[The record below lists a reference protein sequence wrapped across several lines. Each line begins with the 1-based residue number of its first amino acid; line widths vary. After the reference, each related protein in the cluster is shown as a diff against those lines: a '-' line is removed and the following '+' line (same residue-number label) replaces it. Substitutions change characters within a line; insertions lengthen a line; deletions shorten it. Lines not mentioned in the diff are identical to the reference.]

1 MIVDIGGVES
11 DIVSLFILGCVA
23 GFLSGFFGIGGGSL
37 VTPILQVIFQI
48 PFQICVGSSLAQTA
62 GSSIT
67 AVLRHWKLGNVDF
80 KLAFLILGVNFL
92 GVESGARI
100 LDYLGSLDTLVIK
113 NQEIHYVEYYSRW
126 LFLLILLVIAG
137 LITFES
143 LLGNSLSKEK
153 TKTQNERNKTNTTL
167 TGRFIQ
173 RLQIPPII
181 DFPKSNLYSISV
193 VAITYPAFFIGIT
206 TGLLGIGGGVV
217 TVPLLIYGCGVPTN
231 VAVGTSLL
239 LVFFSTLYGT
249 IIHSMRHN
257 VDLTLLSTLLIG
269 STIFAQIGASATQL
283 ISGRSIRFYFSFIVW
298 ALSILLIYDLITRF
312 F

>member
-1 MIVDIGGVES
+1 M
-11 DIVSLFILGCVA
+11 
-23 GFLSGFFGIGGGSL
+23 
-37 VTPILQVIFQI
+37 
-48 PFQICVGSSLAQTA
+48 
-62 GSSIT
+62 
-67 AVLRHWKLGNVDF
+67 
-80 KLAFLILGVNFL
+80 NFL

-312 F
+312 L

>member
-11 DIVSLFILGCVA
+11 DIVSLFILGCIA

-100 LDYLGSLDTLVIK
+100 LDYLGSLDTFVIK

-137 LITFES
+137 LITLES
-143 LLGNSLSKEK
+143 LSSNPLLKEK
-153 TKTQNERNKTNTTL
+153 IKTQNETNTKL
-167 TGRFIQ
+167 TSRFIQ

-181 DFPKSNLYSISV
+181 DFPKSNLYSISI

-231 VAVGTSLL
+231 IAVGTSLL
-239 LVFFSTLYGT
+239 LVFFSTFYGT

-269 STIFAQIGASATQL
+269 STIFAQIGASMTQL
-283 ISGRSIRFYFSFIVW
+283 ISGHSIRFYFSFIVW

>member
-11 DIVSLFILGCVA
+11 DIVYLFILGCIA
-23 GFLSGFFGIGGGSL
+23 GFLSGFFGIGGSSL

-48 PFQICVGSSLAQTA
+48 PFQICVGSSLAQTT

-100 LDYLGSLDTLVIK
+100 LDYLGSLDTFVIK

-137 LITFES
+137 LITLES
-143 LLGNSLSKEK
+143 LPSNSLLKGRIK
-153 TKTQNERNKTNTTL
+153 TKNETNTKL
-167 TGRFIQ
+167 TGRLIQ

-181 DFPKSNLYSISV
+181 DFPKSNLYSVSI

-206 TGLLGIGGGVV
+206 TGLLGIGGGVI

-239 LVFFSTLYGT
+239 LVFF
-249 IIHSMRHN
+249 
-257 VDLTLLSTLLIG
+257 LLSMERSFTLCDIMLI
-269 STIFAQIGASATQL
+269 
-283 ISGRSIRFYFSFIVW
+283 
-298 ALSILLIYDLITRF
+298 
-312 F
+312 

>member
-11 DIVSLFILGCVA
+11 NIVYLFILGCIA
-23 GFLSGFFGIGGGSL
+23 GFLSGFFGIGGSSL

-48 PFQICVGSSLAQTA
+48 PFQICVGSSLAQTT

-100 LDYLGSLDTLVIK
+100 LDYLGSLDTFVIK

-137 LITFES
+137 LITLES
-143 LLGNSLSKEK
+143 LPSNSLLKGRIK
-153 TKTQNERNKTNTTL
+153 TKNETNTKL
-167 TGRFIQ
+167 TGRLIQ

-181 DFPKSNLYSISV
+181 DFPKSNLYSISI

-206 TGLLGIGGGVV
+206 TGLLGIGGGVI

-231 VAVGTSLL
+231 IAVGTSLL
-239 LVFFSTLYGT
+239 LVFFSTFYGT

-269 STIFAQIGASATQL
+269 STIFAQIGASMPQL
-283 ISGRSIRFYFSFIVW
+283 ISGHSIRFYFSFIVW

>member
-11 DIVSLFILGCVA
+11 DIVYLFILGCIA
-23 GFLSGFFGIGGGSL
+23 GFLSGFFGIGGSSL
-37 VTPILQVIFQI
+37 ITPILQVIFQI

-100 LDYLGSLDTLVIK
+100 LDYLGSLDTFVIK

-137 LITFES
+137 LITLES
-143 LLGNSLSKEK
+143 LPSNSLLKGRI
-153 TKTQNERNKTNTTL
+153 KTQNETNTKL
-167 TGRFIQ
+167 TGRLIQ

-181 DFPKSNLYSISV
+181 DFPKSNLYSISI
-193 VAITYPAFFIGIT
+193 VAITYPAFFIGIA

-231 VAVGTSLL
+231 IAVGTSLL
-239 LVFFSTLYGT
+239 LVFFSTFYGT

-269 STIFAQIGASATQL
+269 STIFAQIGASMTQL
-283 ISGRSIRFYFSFIVW
+283 ISGHSIRFYFSFIVW
-298 ALSILLIYDLITRF
+298 ALSIFLIYDLITRF

>member
-11 DIVSLFILGCVA
+11 DIVSLFILGCMA

-100 LDYLGSLDTLVIK
+100 LDYLGSLDTFVIK

-137 LITFES
+137 LITLES
-143 LLGNSLSKEK
+143 LSSNPLLKEK
-153 TKTQNERNKTNTTL
+153 IKTQNETNTKL
-167 TGRFIQ
+167 TGRLIQ

-181 DFPKSNLYSISV
+181 DFPKSNLYSISI

-231 VAVGTSLL
+231 IAVGTSLL
-239 LVFFSTLYGT
+239 LVFFSTFYGT

-269 STIFAQIGASATQL
+269 STIFAQIGASMTQL
-283 ISGRSIRFYFSFIVW
+283 ISGHSIRFYFSFIVW

>member
-11 DIVSLFILGCVA
+11 DIVYLFILGCIA
-23 GFLSGFFGIGGGSL
+23 GFLSGFFGIGGSSL

-48 PFQICVGSSLAQTA
+48 PFQICVGSSLAQTT

-100 LDYLGSLDTLVIK
+100 LDYLGSLDTFVIK

-137 LITFES
+137 LITLES
-143 LLGNSLSKEK
+143 LPSNPLLKEK
-153 TKTQNERNKTNTTL
+153 IKTQNETNTKL
-167 TGRFIQ
+167 TGRLIQ

-181 DFPKSNLYSISV
+181 DFPKSNLYSISI

-231 VAVGTSLL
+231 IAVGTSLL
-239 LVFFSTLYGT
+239 LVFFSTFYGT

-269 STIFAQIGASATQL
+269 STIFAQIGASMTQL
-283 ISGRSIRFYFSFIVW
+283 ISGHSIRFYFSFIVW

>member
-11 DIVSLFILGCVA
+11 DIVSLFILGCIA

-100 LDYLGSLDTLVIK
+100 LDYLGALDTVVIK

-126 LFLLILLVIAG
+126 LFLLILLVTAG
-137 LITFES
+137 LITLES
-143 LLGNSLSKEK
+143 LQSNSLLKGK
-153 TKTQNERNKTNTTL
+153 IKTQNETNKKL
-167 TGRFIQ
+167 TGRLIQ

-181 DFPKSNLYSISV
+181 DFPKSNLYSISIL
-193 VAITYPAFFIGIT
+193 AITYPAFFIGIT
-206 TGLLGIGGGVV
+206 TGLLGIGGGVI

-231 VAVGTSLL
+231 IAVGTSLL

-257 VDLTLLSTLLIG
+257 IDLTLLSTLLIG
-269 STIFAQIGASATQL
+269 STIFAQIGASMTQL
-283 ISGRSIRFYFSFIVW
+283 ISGHSIRFYFSFIVW

>member
-1 MIVDIGGVES
+1 MIVDIGGVEL
-11 DIVSLFILGCVA
+11 DIVYLFILGCIS

-48 PFQICVGSSLAQTA
+48 PFQICVGSSLAQTT

-100 LDYLGSLDTLVIK
+100 LDYLGSLDTFVIK
-113 NQEIHYVEYYSRW
+113 NQEIHYVEYCSRW

-137 LITFES
+137 LITLES
-143 LLGNSLSKEK
+143 LPSNSLLKGRIK
-153 TKTQNERNKTNTTL
+153 TKNETNTKL
-167 TGRFIQ
+167 TARLIQ

-181 DFPKSNLYSISV
+181 DFPKSNLYSISI

-206 TGLLGIGGGVV
+206 TGLLGIGGGVI

-231 VAVGTSLL
+231 IAVGTSLL
-239 LVFFSTLYGT
+239 LVFFSTFYGT

-269 STIFAQIGASATQL
+269 STIFAQIGASMTQL
-283 ISGRSIRFYFSFIVW
+283 ISGHSIRFYFSFIVW

>member
-1 MIVDIGGVES
+1 MIADIGGVES
-11 DIVSLFILGCVA
+11 DIVSLFILGCIA

-100 LDYLGSLDTLVIK
+100 LDYLGALDTFVIK

-137 LITFES
+137 LITLES
-143 LLGNSLSKEK
+143 LSSNPLLKEK
-153 TKTQNERNKTNTTL
+153 IKTQNETNTKL
-167 TGRFIQ
+167 TGRLIQ

-181 DFPKSNLYSISV
+181 DFPKSNLYSISI

-231 VAVGTSLL
+231 IAVGTSLL
-239 LVFFSTLYGT
+239 LVFFSTFYGT

-269 STIFAQIGASATQL
+269 STIFAQIGASMTQL
-283 ISGRSIRFYFSFIVW
+283 ISGHSIRFYFSFIVW

>member
-11 DIVSLFILGCVA
+11 DIVSLFILGCIA

-100 LDYLGSLDTLVIK
+100 LDYLESLDTVVIK

-126 LFLLILLVIAG
+126 LFLLILLVTAG
-137 LITFES
+137 LITLES
-143 LLGNSLSKEK
+143 LQSNSLLKGK
-153 TKTQNERNKTNTTL
+153 IKTQNETNKKL
-167 TGRFIQ
+167 TGRLIQ

-181 DFPKSNLYSISV
+181 DFPKSNLYSISIL
-193 VAITYPAFFIGIT
+193 AITYPAFFIGIT
-206 TGLLGIGGGVV
+206 TGLLGIGGGVI

-231 VAVGTSLL
+231 IAVGTSLL
-239 LVFFSTLYGT
+239 LVFFSTFYGT

-257 VDLTLLSTLLIG
+257 VDVTLLSTLLIG
-269 STIFAQIGASATQL
+269 STIFAQIGASMTQL
-283 ISGRSIRFYFSFIVW
+283 ISGHSIRFYFSFIVW

>member
-11 DIVSLFILGCVA
+11 DIVSLFILGCIA

-100 LDYLGSLDTLVIK
+100 LDYLGALDTLVIK

-126 LFLLILLVIAG
+126 LFLLILLVTAG
-137 LITFES
+137 LITLES
-143 LLGNSLSKEK
+143 LQSNSLLKGK
-153 TKTQNERNKTNTTL
+153 IKTQNETNKKL
-167 TGRFIQ
+167 TGRLIQ

-181 DFPKSNLYSISV
+181 DFPKSNLYSISIL
-193 VAITYPAFFIGIT
+193 AITYPAFFIGIT
-206 TGLLGIGGGVV
+206 TGLLGIGGGVI

-231 VAVGTSLL
+231 IAVGTSLL
-239 LVFFSTLYGT
+239 LVFFSTFYGT

-257 VDLTLLSTLLIG
+257 VDVTLLSTLLIG
-269 STIFAQIGASATQL
+269 STIFAQIGASMTQL
-283 ISGRSIRFYFSFIVW
+283 ISGHSIRFYFSFIVW

>member
-11 DIVSLFILGCVA
+11 DIVYLFILGCIA
-23 GFLSGFFGIGGGSL
+23 GFLSGFFGIGGDSL

-100 LDYLGSLDTLVIK
+100 LDYLGALDTLVIK
-113 NQEIHYVEYYSRW
+113 NQEIRYVEYYSRW
-126 LFLLILLVIAG
+126 LFLLILLVTAG
-137 LITFES
+137 LITLES
-143 LLGNSLSKEK
+143 LQSNSLLKGK
-153 TKTQNERNKTNTTL
+153 IKTQNETNKKL
-167 TGRFIQ
+167 TGRLIQ

-181 DFPKSNLYSISV
+181 DFPKSNLYSISIL
-193 VAITYPAFFIGIT
+193 AITYPAFFIGIT
-206 TGLLGIGGGVV
+206 TGLLGIGGGVI

-231 VAVGTSLL
+231 IAVGTSLL
-239 LVFFSTLYGT
+239 LVFFSTFYGT

-257 VDLTLLSTLLIG
+257 IDLTLLSTLLIG
-269 STIFAQIGASATQL
+269 STIFAQIGASMTQL
-283 ISGRSIRFYFSFIVW
+283 ISGHSIRFYFSFIVW

>member
-11 DIVSLFILGCVA
+11 DIVSLFILGCIA

-100 LDYLGSLDTLVIK
+100 LDYLGSLDTFVIK

-137 LITFES
+137 LITLES
-143 LLGNSLSKEK
+143 LSSNPLLKEK
-153 TKTQNERNKTNTTL
+153 IKTQNETNTKL
-167 TGRFIQ
+167 TGRLIQ
-173 RLQIPPII
+173 RLQIPPMI
-181 DFPKSNLYSISV
+181 DFPKSNLYSISI

-231 VAVGTSLL
+231 IAVGTSLL
-239 LVFFSTLYGT
+239 LVFFSTFYGT

-269 STIFAQIGASATQL
+269 STIFAQIGASMTQL
-283 ISGRSIRFYFSFIVW
+283 ISGHSIRFYFSFIVW

>member
-11 DIVSLFILGCVA
+11 DIVSLFILGCIA

-100 LDYLGSLDTLVIK
+100 LDYLGALDTLVIK
-113 NQEIHYVEYYSRW
+113 NQEIRYVEYYSRW

-137 LITFES
+137 LITLES
-143 LLGNSLSKEK
+143 LPSNSLLKGKIK
-153 TKTQNERNKTNTTL
+153 TKNETNKKL
-167 TGRFIQ
+167 TGRLIQ

-181 DFPKSNLYSISV
+181 DFPKSNLYSISIV
-193 VAITYPAFFIGIT
+193 SITYPAFFIGIT
-206 TGLLGIGGGVV
+206 TGLLGIGGGVI

-231 VAVGTSLL
+231 IAVGTSLL
-239 LVFFSTLYGT
+239 LVFFSTFYGT

-269 STIFAQIGASATQL
+269 STIFAQIGASMTQL
-283 ISGRSIRFYFSFIVW
+283 ISGHSIRFYFSFIVW

>member
-11 DIVSLFILGCVA
+11 DIVSLFILGCIA

-100 LDYLGSLDTLVIK
+100 LDYLGSLDTFVIK

-137 LITFES
+137 LITLES
-143 LLGNSLSKEK
+143 LSSNLLLKEK
-153 TKTQNERNKTNTTL
+153 IKTQNETNTKL
-167 TGRFIQ
+167 TGRLIQ

-181 DFPKSNLYSISV
+181 DFPKSNLYSISI

-231 VAVGTSLL
+231 IAVGTSLL
-239 LVFFSTLYGT
+239 LVFFSTFYGT

-269 STIFAQIGASATQL
+269 STIFAQIGASMTQL
-283 ISGRSIRFYFSFIVW
+283 ISGHSIRFYFSFIVW

>member
-11 DIVSLFILGCVA
+11 DIVSLFILGCIA

-100 LDYLGSLDTLVIK
+100 LDYLGSLDTFVTK

-137 LITFES
+137 LITLES
-143 LLGNSLSKEK
+143 LSSNPLLKEK
-153 TKTQNERNKTNTTL
+153 IKTQNETNTKL
-167 TGRFIQ
+167 TGRLIQ

-181 DFPKSNLYSISV
+181 DFPKSNLYSISI
-193 VAITYPAFFIGIT
+193 VAITYPAFFIGIA

-231 VAVGTSLL
+231 IAVGTSLL
-239 LVFFSTLYGT
+239 LVFFSTFYGT

-269 STIFAQIGASATQL
+269 STIFAQIGASMTQL
-283 ISGRSIRFYFSFIVW
+283 ISGHSIRFYFSFIVW

>member
-1 MIVDIGGVES
+1 MIADIGGVES
-11 DIVSLFILGCVA
+11 DIVSLFILGCIA

-100 LDYLGSLDTLVIK
+100 LDYLGSLDTFVIK

-137 LITFES
+137 LITLES
-143 LLGNSLSKEK
+143 LSSNPLLKEK
-153 TKTQNERNKTNTTL
+153 IKTQNETNTKL
-167 TGRFIQ
+167 TGRLIQ

-181 DFPKSNLYSISV
+181 DFPKSNLYSISI

-231 VAVGTSLL
+231 IAVGTSLL
-239 LVFFSTLYGT
+239 LVFFSTFYGT

-269 STIFAQIGASATQL
+269 STIFAQIGASMTQL
-283 ISGRSIRFYFSFIVW
+283 ISGHSIRFYFSFIVW

>member
-11 DIVSLFILGCVA
+11 DIVSLFILGCMA

-100 LDYLGSLDTLVIK
+100 LDYLGSLDTFVIK

-137 LITFES
+137 LITLES
-143 LLGNSLSKEK
+143 LPSNSSLKGK
-153 TKTQNERNKTNTTL
+153 IKTQNETNTKL

-173 RLQIPPII
+173 RLQIPPIT
-181 DFPKSNLYSISV
+181 DFPKSNLYSISI
-193 VAITYPAFFIGIT
+193 VAITYPAFFIGIA

-231 VAVGTSLL
+231 IAVGTSLL
-239 LVFFSTLYGT
+239 LVFFSTFYGT

-269 STIFAQIGASATQL
+269 STIFAQIGASMTQL
-283 ISGRSIRFYFSFIVW
+283 ISGHSIRFYFSFIVW

>member
-11 DIVSLFILGCVA
+11 DIVSLFILGCMA

-100 LDYLGSLDTLVIK
+100 LDYLGSLDTFVIK

-137 LITFES
+137 LITLES
-143 LLGNSLSKEK
+143 LSSNPLLKEK
-153 TKTQNERNKTNTTL
+153 IKTQNETNTKL

-173 RLQIPPII
+173 RLQIPPIT
-181 DFPKSNLYSISV
+181 DFPKSNLYSISI

-231 VAVGTSLL
+231 IAVGTSLL
-239 LVFFSTLYGT
+239 LVFFSTFYGT

-269 STIFAQIGASATQL
+269 STIFAQIGASMTQL
-283 ISGRSIRFYFSFIVW
+283 ISGHSIRFYFSFIVW

>member
-11 DIVSLFILGCVA
+11 DIVSLFILGCIA

-100 LDYLGSLDTLVIK
+100 LDYLGSLDTFVIK

-137 LITFES
+137 LITLES
-143 LLGNSLSKEK
+143 LSSNPLLKEK
-153 TKTQNERNKTNTTL
+153 IKTQNETNTKL
-167 TGRFIQ
+167 TGRLIQ

-181 DFPKSNLYSISV
+181 DFPKSNLYSISI
-193 VAITYPAFFIGIT
+193 VAITYPAFFIGIA

-231 VAVGTSLL
+231 IAVGTSLL
-239 LVFFSTLYGT
+239 LVFFSTFYGT

-269 STIFAQIGASATQL
+269 STIFAQIGASMTQL
-283 ISGRSIRFYFSFIVW
+283 ISGHSIRFYFSFIVW

>member
-11 DIVSLFILGCVA
+11 DIVYLFILGCIA
-23 GFLSGFFGIGGGSL
+23 GFLSGFFGIGGSSL

-48 PFQICVGSSLAQTA
+48 PFQICVGSSLAQTT

-100 LDYLGSLDTLVIK
+100 LDYLGSLDTFVIK

-137 LITFES
+137 LITLES
-143 LLGNSLSKEK
+143 LSSNPLLKEK
-153 TKTQNERNKTNTTL
+153 IKTQNETNTKL

-173 RLQIPPII
+173 RLQIPPMI
-181 DFPKSNLYSISV
+181 DFPKSNLYSISI

-206 TGLLGIGGGVV
+206 TGLLGIGGGVI

-231 VAVGTSLL
+231 IAVGTSLL
-239 LVFFSTLYGT
+239 LVFFSTFYGT

-269 STIFAQIGASATQL
+269 STIFAQIGASMTQL
-283 ISGRSIRFYFSFIVW
+283 ISGHSIRFYFSFIVW

>member
-11 DIVSLFILGCVA
+11 DIVYLFILGCIA
-23 GFLSGFFGIGGGSL
+23 GFLSGFFGIGGSSL
-37 VTPILQVIFQI
+37 ITPILQVIFQI

-100 LDYLGSLDTLVIK
+100 LDYLGSLDTFVIK

-137 LITFES
+137 LITLES
-143 LLGNSLSKEK
+143 LPSNSLLKGRI
-153 TKTQNERNKTNTTL
+153 KTQNETNTKL
-167 TGRFIQ
+167 TGRLIQ

-181 DFPKSNLYSISV
+181 DFPKSNLYSISI
-193 VAITYPAFFIGIT
+193 VAITYPAFFIGIA
-206 TGLLGIGGGVV
+206 TGLLGIGGGVI

-231 VAVGTSLL
+231 IAVGTSLL
-239 LVFFSTLYGT
+239 LVFFSTFYGT

-269 STIFAQIGASATQL
+269 STIFAQIGASMTQL
-283 ISGRSIRFYFSFIVW
+283 ISGHSIRFYFSFIVW

>member
-11 DIVSLFILGCVA
+11 DVISLFILGCIA

-100 LDYLGSLDTLVIK
+100 LDYLGSLDTFVIK

-137 LITFES
+137 LITLES
-143 LLGNSLSKEK
+143 LSSNPLLKEK
-153 TKTQNERNKTNTTL
+153 IKTQNETNTKL

-173 RLQIPPII
+173 RLQIPPIT
-181 DFPKSNLYSISV
+181 DFPKSNLYSISI

-231 VAVGTSLL
+231 IAVGTSLL
-239 LVFFSTLYGT
+239 LVFFSTFYGT

-269 STIFAQIGASATQL
+269 STIFAQIGASMTQL
-283 ISGRSIRFYFSFIVW
+283 ISGHSIRFYFSFIVW

>member
-11 DIVSLFILGCVA
+11 DIVSLFILGCIA

-100 LDYLGSLDTLVIK
+100 LDYLGSLDTFVIK

-137 LITFES
+137 LITLES
-143 LLGNSLSKEK
+143 LSSNPLLKEK
-153 TKTQNERNKTNTTL
+153 IKTQNETNTKL
-167 TGRFIQ
+167 TGRLIQ

-181 DFPKSNLYSISV
+181 DFPKSNLYSISI

-231 VAVGTSLL
+231 IAVGTSLL
-239 LVFFSTLYGT
+239 LVFFSTFYGT

-269 STIFAQIGASATQL
+269 STIFAQIGASMTQL
-283 ISGRSIRFYFSFIVW
+283 ISGHSIRFYFSFIVW

>member
-11 DIVSLFILGCVA
+11 DVISLFILGCIA

-100 LDYLGSLDTLVIK
+100 LDYLGSLDTFVIK

-137 LITFES
+137 LITLES
-143 LLGNSLSKEK
+143 LSSNSLLKRK
-153 TKTQNERNKTNTTL
+153 IKTQNETNTKL

-173 RLQIPPII
+173 RLQIPPMI
-181 DFPKSNLYSISV
+181 DFPKSNLYSISI

-231 VAVGTSLL
+231 IAVGTSLL
-239 LVFFSTLYGT
+239 LVFFSTFYGT

-269 STIFAQIGASATQL
+269 STIFAQIGASMTQL
-283 ISGRSIRFYFSFIVW
+283 ISGHSIRFYFSFIVW

>member
-11 DIVSLFILGCVA
+11 DIVSLFILGCIA

-100 LDYLGSLDTLVIK
+100 LDYLGSLDTFVIK

-126 LFLLILLVIAG
+126 LFLLILLVIAV
-137 LITFES
+137 LITLES
-143 LLGNSLSKEK
+143 LPSNSLLKRKIK
-153 TKTQNERNKTNTTL
+153 TKNETNTKL
-167 TGRFIQ
+167 TSRFIQ

-181 DFPKSNLYSISV
+181 DFPKSNLYSISI

-231 VAVGTSLL
+231 IAVGTSLL
-239 LVFFSTLYGT
+239 LVFFSTFYGT

-269 STIFAQIGASATQL
+269 STIFAQIGASMTQL
-283 ISGRSIRFYFSFIVW
+283 ISGHSIRFYFSFIVW

>member
-11 DIVSLFILGCVA
+11 DIVYLFILGSIA

-100 LDYLGSLDTLVIK
+100 LDYLGSLDTFVIK

-137 LITFES
+137 LITLES
-143 LLGNSLSKEK
+143 LPSNSLLKGRI
-153 TKTQNERNKTNTTL
+153 KTQNETNTKL
-167 TGRFIQ
+167 TGRLIQ

-181 DFPKSNLYSISV
+181 DFPKSNLYSISI

-206 TGLLGIGGGVV
+206 TGLLGIGGGVI
-217 TVPLLIYGCGVPTN
+217 TVPLLVYGYGVPTN
-231 VAVGTSLL
+231 IAVGTSLL
-239 LVFFSTLYGT
+239 LVFFSTFYGT

-257 VDLTLLSTLLIG
+257 VDVTLLSTLLIG
-269 STIFAQIGASATQL
+269 STIFAQIGASMTQL
-283 ISGRSIRFYFSFIVW
+283 ISGHSIRFYFSFIVW

>member
-11 DIVSLFILGCVA
+11 DIVSLFILGCMA

-100 LDYLGSLDTLVIK
+100 LDYLGSLDTFVIK

-137 LITFES
+137 LITLES
-143 LLGNSLSKEK
+143 LSSNPLLKEK
-153 TKTQNERNKTNTTL
+153 IKTQNETNTKL
-167 TGRFIQ
+167 TGRLIQ

-181 DFPKSNLYSISV
+181 DFPKSNLYSISI
-193 VAITYPAFFIGIT
+193 VAITYPAFFIGIA

-231 VAVGTSLL
+231 IAVGTSLL
-239 LVFFSTLYGT
+239 LVFFSTFYGT

-269 STIFAQIGASATQL
+269 STIFAQIGASMTQL
-283 ISGRSIRFYFSFIVW
+283 ISGHSIRFYFSFIVW

>member
-11 DIVSLFILGCVA
+11 DIVPLFILGCIA

-100 LDYLGSLDTLVIK
+100 LDYLGALDTLVIK
-113 NQEIHYVEYYSRW
+113 NQEIRYVEYYSRW

-137 LITFES
+137 LITLES
-143 LLGNSLSKEK
+143 LPSNSLLKRKIK
-153 TKTQNERNKTNTTL
+153 TKNETNKKL
-167 TGRFIQ
+167 TGRLIQ

-181 DFPKSNLYSISV
+181 DFPKSNLYSISIV
-193 VAITYPAFFIGIT
+193 SITYPAFFIGIT
-206 TGLLGIGGGVV
+206 TGLLGIGGGVI
-217 TVPLLIYGCGVPTN
+217 TVPMLIYGCGVPTN
-231 VAVGTSLL
+231 IAVGTSLL

-257 VDLTLLSTLLIG
+257 IDLTLLSTLLIG
-269 STIFAQIGASATQL
+269 STIFAQIGASMTQL
-283 ISGRSIRFYFSFIVW
+283 ISGHSIRFYFSFIVW

>member
-11 DIVSLFILGCVA
+11 DVISLFILGCIA

-100 LDYLGSLDTLVIK
+100 LDYLGSLDTFVIK

-137 LITFES
+137 LITLES
-143 LLGNSLSKEK
+143 LSSNPLLKEK
-153 TKTQNERNKTNTTL
+153 IKTQNETNTKL
-167 TGRFIQ
+167 TGRLIQ

-181 DFPKSNLYSISV
+181 DFPKSNLYSISI

-231 VAVGTSLL
+231 IAVGTSLL
-239 LVFFSTLYGT
+239 LVFFSTFYGT

-269 STIFAQIGASATQL
+269 STIFAQIGASMTQL
-283 ISGRSIRFYFSFIVW
+283 ISGHSIRFYFSFIVW

>member
-11 DIVSLFILGCVA
+11 DIVYLFILGCIA

-100 LDYLGSLDTLVIK
+100 LDYLGSLDTFVIK

-126 LFLLILLVIAG
+126 LFLLILLMIAG
-137 LITFES
+137 LITLES
-143 LLGNSLSKEK
+143 LPSNSLLKGKIK
-153 TKTQNERNKTNTTL
+153 TKNETNTKL
-167 TGRFIQ
+167 TGRLIQ

-181 DFPKSNLYSISV
+181 DFPKSNLYSISI
-193 VAITYPAFFIGIT
+193 VAITYPSFFIGIT
-206 TGLLGIGGGVV
+206 TGLLGIGGGVI
-217 TVPLLIYGCGVPTN
+217 TVPLL
-231 VAVGTSLL
+231 SL
-239 LVFFSTLYGT
+239 
-249 IIHSMRHN
+249 IH
-257 VDLTLLSTLLIG
+257 I
-269 STIFAQIGASATQL
+269 
-283 ISGRSIRFYFSFIVW
+283 
-298 ALSILLIYDLITRF
+298 
-312 F
+312 

>member
-11 DIVSLFILGCVA
+11 DIVSLFILGCMA

-100 LDYLGSLDTLVIK
+100 LDYLGSLDTFVIK

-137 LITFES
+137 LITLES
-143 LLGNSLSKEK
+143 LSSNLLLKEK
-153 TKTQNERNKTNTTL
+153 IKTQNETNTKL

-181 DFPKSNLYSISV
+181 DFPKSNLYSISI

-231 VAVGTSLL
+231 IAVGTSLL
-239 LVFFSTLYGT
+239 LVFFSTFYGT

-269 STIFAQIGASATQL
+269 STIFAQIGASMTQL
-283 ISGRSIRFYFSFIVW
+283 ISGHSIRFYFSFIVW

>member
-1 MIVDIGGVES
+1 MIADIGGVES
-11 DIVSLFILGCVA
+11 DIVSLFILGCMA

-100 LDYLGSLDTLVIK
+100 LDYLGSLDTFVIK

-137 LITFES
+137 LITLES
-143 LLGNSLSKEK
+143 LSSNPLLKEK
-153 TKTQNERNKTNTTL
+153 IKTQNETNTKL
-167 TGRFIQ
+167 TGRLIQ

-181 DFPKSNLYSISV
+181 DFPKSNLYSISI

-231 VAVGTSLL
+231 IAVGTSLL
-239 LVFFSTLYGT
+239 LVFFSTFYGT

-269 STIFAQIGASATQL
+269 STIFAQIGASMTQL
-283 ISGRSIRFYFSFIVW
+283 ISGHSIRFYFSFIVW